1 MTDEY
6 ARMKAKEDEWLQQKI
21 EQEKFEIERARAT
34 CIPEGKQ

>member
-1 MTDEY
+1 VSEQK
-6 ARMKAKEDEWLQQKI
+6 RKESEWQLEQI